1 MPEGGEIRDFSE
13 ANMIEDQERC
23 LKCGTQ
29 EGLQG
34 VAVTIGRKTFHL
46 FYLCGKCGKVN
57 IEELVQIIGS
67 YREEKTDSSDDR

>member
-13 ANMIEDQERC
+13 TNMIEDQERC

-34 VAVTIGRKTFHL
+34 VAITIGRKTFHL

-57 IEELVQIIGS
+57 IEELVQIIQS
-67 YREEKTDSSDDR
+67 YKEEKTDSSDDR